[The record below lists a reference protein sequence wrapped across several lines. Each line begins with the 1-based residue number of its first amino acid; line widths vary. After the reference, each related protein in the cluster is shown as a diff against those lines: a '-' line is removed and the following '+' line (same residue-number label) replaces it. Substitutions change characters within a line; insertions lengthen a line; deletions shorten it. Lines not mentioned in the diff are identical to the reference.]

1 MQPVGSP
8 PTLYHRL
15 RLRFAPLLRWKTP
28 GGVEADFE
36 QIIRFEGGR
45 PLRPNMA
52 GNYVLADR
60 TGRLYA
66 VTVPDILFEVSS
78 YSELL
83 FSHDKSLGMDHD
95 YM

>member
-36 QIIRFEGGR
+36 QIIRFEGDR

-60 TGRLYA
+60 PGRLYA
-66 VTVPDILFEVSS
+66 RLAINSFNITFQI
-78 YSELL
+78 
-83 FSHDKSLGMDHD
+83 DKSVYVYYFVVVLV
-95 YM
+95 